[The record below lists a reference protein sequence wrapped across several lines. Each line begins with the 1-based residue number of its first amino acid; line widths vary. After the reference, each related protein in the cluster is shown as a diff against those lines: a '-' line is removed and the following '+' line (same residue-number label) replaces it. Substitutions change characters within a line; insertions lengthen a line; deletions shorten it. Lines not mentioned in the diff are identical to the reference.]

1 MNLPIFPL
9 NNCLFPEGI
18 LSLNIFEIRYLKM
31 IKKVSDERGC
41 FGIILLKR
49 GLETNSPGETEEF
62 YDIGTKARII
72 RFEALQPTLFSIS
85 VKGAGRFKINSTS
98 KGRYSLWS
106 AEVSEVGSDSI
117 VRIPESI
124 SRLSSDL
131 KDLFNSNRK
140 KMLPFNWEMSDFD
153 DRFHDAG
160 WVANRWAELL
170 PIRVTQKQSLLEE
183 MDPLA
188 RLKKVE
194 SILR

>member
-1 MNLPIFPL
+1 
-9 NNCLFPEGI
+9 
-18 LSLNIFEIRYLKM
+18 M

-49 GLETNSPGETEEF
+49 GLETNRPGETEEF
-62 YDIGTKARII
+62 YDVGTKARII
-72 RFEALQPTLFSIS
+72 RFETLQPTLFSIS
-85 VKGAGRFKINSTS
+85 VKGEGRFKINSAS

-106 AEVSEVGSDSI
+106 AEVSEVRSDSM
-117 VRIPESI
+117 VRIPESS
-124 SRLSSDL
+124 SRLSSNL
-131 KDLFNSNRK
+131 KDVFDSYGN
-140 KMLPFNWEMSDFD
+140 KMFPPGIEMSDFD

-170 PIRVTQKQSLLEE
+170 PIGAAQKQSLLEE

>member
-1 MNLPIFPL
+1 
-9 NNCLFPEGI
+9 
-18 LSLNIFEIRYLKM
+18 M

-41 FGIILLKR
+41 FGINLLKR
-49 GLETNSPGETEEF
+49 GVETNRPGETEEF

-72 RFEALQPTLFSIS
+72 RFETLQPTLFSIT
-85 VKGAGRFKINSTS
+85 VKGEGRFQINAAS

-106 AEVSEVGSDSI
+106 AEVSEVRNDNI
-117 VRIPESI
+117 VRIPES
-124 SRLSSDL
+124 SHRLSSNL
-131 KDLFNSNRK
+131 KDVFDSYGN
-140 KMLPFNWEMSDFD
+140 KMVPPGCEMPDFD
-153 DRFHDAG
+153 DRCHDAG

-170 PIRVTQKQSLLEE
+170 PIGSAQKQSLLEE